1 MFDLDCVNV
10 NSLQE
15 AQSKLIY
22 REMMD
27 TPPPPRVT
35 RVQPDLPWDSVWPR
49 LEVPSLDPLAVDL
62 HFSLL
67 HDLLPVRATLHHLR
81 MPEAPSPDCLV
92 CRPPAPPET
101 SLHFFTQCSRVS
113 AAWHFLFFKA
123 TMALGVA
130 LTDTSLL
137 HLAWPPTTAR
147 VDASVTLAVITF
159 THWAWASRGQ
169 PGVLAPPE
177 LQARVREAASGSLFL
192 TIL

>member
-1 MFDLDCVNV
+1 
-10 NSLQE
+10 
-15 AQSKLIY
+15 
-22 REMMD
+22 
-27 TPPPPRVT
+27 
-35 RVQPDLPWDSVWPR
+35 
-49 LEVPSLDPLAVDL
+49 VPSLDPLAVDL
-62 HFSLL
+62 HFSVL

-101 SLHFFTQCSRVS
+101 SLHFFTKCSRVS

-130 LTDTSLL
+130 LTDATLL

-147 VDASVTLAVITF
+147 VDAAVTLAVITF
-159 THWAWASRGQ
+159 SHWAWASRGQ

-177 LQARVREAASGSLFL
+177 LQARVREAASGSLYL